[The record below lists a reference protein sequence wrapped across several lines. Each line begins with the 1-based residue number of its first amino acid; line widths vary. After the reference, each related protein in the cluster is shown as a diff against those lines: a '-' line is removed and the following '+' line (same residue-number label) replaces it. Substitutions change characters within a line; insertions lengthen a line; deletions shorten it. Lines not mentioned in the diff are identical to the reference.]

1 MLRPLHLVLKFPN
14 DISIEVD
21 GMLSDTITEHREL
34 CEAENRLIWGQS
46 SDRFVNGV
54 AERNRK
60 RMKKQIDYVIN
71 TYSFFLANN
80 KGKREH
86 MLVR

>member
-1 MLRPLHLVLKFPN
+1 MPRPLHLVLKFPN
-14 DISIEVD
+14 DTSIVVD
-21 GMLSDTITEHREL
+21 GKLTDTIPEHREL
-34 CEAENRLIWGQS
+34 CEAENRLILGQS

-71 TYSFFLANN
+71 TYSFFLATI
-80 KGKREH
+80 KEKESY